1 MLISATTNCSNIENF
16 IQQLCIGNEIY
27 KCFNKLCIFNE
38 FELDISDRNK
48 IISYVFYSDK
58 NDKKFIKEI
67 CIQLQADNQENQIQK
82 YSYQFRN
89 RIDLFNTLYTK
100 NNLQNYDIDSLYYTV
115 DNFLSNKNITSY
127 TTLVQKNLEIAYKN
141 YNGKLNNTEQIVGFF
156 YKLNNYINNKTDK
169 IEFIEYNNGIEKI
182 IKKVFENI
190 QKLINQKF
198 YNNNIAKILCIN
210 LSSILQIT
218 ILFFVKIIEKFLKFL
233 YLLVEIIINTGAIIF
248 ISMKN
253 IVLPYFYNLIIAYI
267 NYQLENILKK

>member
-100 NNLQNYDIDSLYYTV
+100 NNC
-115 DNFLSNKNITSY
+115 
-127 TTLVQKNLEIAYKN
+127 
-141 YNGKLNNTEQIVGFF
+141 
-156 YKLNNYINNKTDK
+156 
-169 IEFIEYNNGIEKI
+169 I
-182 IKKVFENI
+182 I
-190 QKLINQKF
+190 
-198 YNNNIAKILCIN
+198 
-210 LSSILQIT
+210 
-218 ILFFVKIIEKFLKFL
+218 
-233 YLLVEIIINTGAIIF
+233 LLIIF
-248 ISMKN
+248 
-253 IVLPYFYNLIIAYI
+253 
-267 NYQLENILKK
+267 YQIKT

>member
-1 MLISATTNCSNIENF
+1 M
-16 IQQLCIGNEIY
+16 
-27 KCFNKLCIFNE
+27 
-38 FELDISDRNK
+38 
-48 IISYVFYSDK
+48 
-58 NDKKFIKEI
+58 
-67 CIQLQADNQENQIQK
+67 
-82 YSYQFRN
+82 
-89 RIDLFNTLYTK
+89 
-100 NNLQNYDIDSLYYTV
+100 YYTV